1 MAVTAN
7 QMSNVLSSTV
17 PQKLKGNY
25 SLVKGIEILDS
36 NNRTD
41 ISNTFNTFW
50 KCVEGKECGSQNQ
63 GKTTSQKMA

>member
-1 MAVTAN
+1 MAVIAD
-7 QMSNVLSSTV
+7 QKSNVLSSTV

-41 ISNTFNTFW
+41 ISNTFNTF
-50 KCVEGKECGSQNQ
+50 GSVLREKNADA
-63 GKTTSQKMA
+63 KIK